1 MKVHRSSKEL
11 QDTIEGYKQLVDQQ
25 KKEIWK
31 LKKVVFENEQ
41 NKNLLNGYKKVIE
54 DLQTRLNK
62 KIMYVRHLQEYLDKF
77 TEGQNGRRGNAVS
90 DAKIYIMTSKGYLE
104 EIKRIEVHQS
114 NNPLD
119 TSLRVVLKPNREEN

>member
-54 DLQTRLNK
+54 DLQMRLNK
-62 KIMYVRHLQEYLDKF
+62 K
-77 TEGQNGRRGNAVS
+77 
-90 DAKIYIMTSKGYLE
+90 
-104 EIKRIEVHQS
+104 
-114 NNPLD
+114 
-119 TSLRVVLKPNREEN
+119 